1 MADVVAEVRAQL
13 EKRLRKLEPLVDEH
27 VRIKDAMDKLAG
39 AIGPPRRRRP
49 QATAA
54 ASGRDRSAAAGR
66 DRSAAAGRARPRP
79 RGGRAQQ
86 AVKLVQQQPGI
97 TTSELAKRMKLKSPS
112 YLYRVLAQLEKDGK
126 VKKEGK
132 GYHPV

>member
-27 VRIKDAMDKLAG
+27 ARIKDALDKLAG
-39 AIGPPRRRRP
+39 AVGPPRRRPP
-49 QATAA
+49 QATAVE
-54 ASGRDRSAAAGR
+54 SGRDRSAAAGR
-66 DRSAAAGRARPRP
+66 GPPRP
-79 RGGRAQQ
+79 RSGRAQQ

-97 TTSELAKRMKLKSPS
+97 TPSELAKKMKPKGPN
-112 YLYRVLAQLEKDGK
+112 YLYRVLRQLEKDGN

-132 GYHPV
+132 GYYRV

>member
-27 VRIKDAMDKLAG
+27 ARIKDALDKLAG
-39 AIGPPRRRRP
+39 AIGPPRRRHP

-54 ASGRDRSAAAGR
+54 ASGRNRSAAAGR
-66 DRSAAAGRARPRP
+66 GRPRP